1 MCVHRRRQ
9 ADRIIVIAQVWF
21 DEVRE
26 LSLSKVRAKK
36 IVTDPLFFQNWHTSF
51 QSLPHQ
57 NSERDT
63 KCSNTLYTVSSHI
76 SEIRVQHVGD
86 AVKLNF
92 SAGGLPLPKVT
103 LFKNVQL
110 IFPKL

>member
-26 LSLSKVRAKK
+26 LSLSKVKAIK

-51 QSLPHQ
+51 QSLP
-57 NSERDT
+57 
-63 KCSNTLYTVSSHI
+63 
-76 SEIRVQHVGD
+76 
-86 AVKLNF
+86 
-92 SAGGLPLPKVT
+92 PPK
-103 LFKNVQL
+103 Q
-110 IFPKL
+110 